1 MGQARTEEKVDGLAK
16 RIDNQ
21 ELISRG
27 ALVGLL
33 VAVLGLSVRLFFL
46 VFTNFMKTLYVASNP
61 LNSGLN

>member
-1 MGQARTEEKVDGLAK
+1 VGQARTEEKVDGLAK

-33 VAVLGLSVRLFFL
+33 VAVLGLSVA
-46 VFTNFMKTLYVASNP
+46 YS
-61 LNSGLN
+61 S